1 MSGAAEPVRFL
12 PQAGGRSLAF
22 RRLEGR
28 KPGIVFLGGFHSD
41 MTGTKAAALAAH
53 CRAVERA
60 FVRFDYAGHGASSGR
75 FEEGTIG
82 GWLADALRVLDEA
95 AEGPQV
101 LVGSSMGGWIMLL
114 AALAR
119 PERVRGLVG
128 VAAAPD
134 FTEELIWGRLSG
146 ADRGRIMEEGSLLR
160 PSAHGTEPCPVTRR
174 LIEEGRT
181 HLLLKGPIGVR
192 CPVRLIHGMADA
204 DVPWEVSLRLCGC
217 LSGADVEF
225 TLVKGGDHRLSSPDD
240 IRRLTETAEGLC
252 RRVEEGGWIPPNRMT

>member
-1 MSGAAEPVRFL
+1 MSEALRFL
-12 PQAGGRSLAF
+12 AAPGGGRLAC
-22 RRLEGR
+22 RRLGGR
-28 KPGIVFLGGFHSD
+28 KPGVLFLGGFRSD
-41 MTGTKAAALAAH
+41 MTGTKATALDAH
-53 CRAVERA
+53 CRAVGRA
-60 FVRFDYAGHGASSGR
+60 FVRFDYSGHGESSGR

-134 FTEELIWGRLSG
+134 FTEELIWGRLTEES
-146 ADRGRIMEEGSLLR
+146 RRRLMEEGSLLR
-160 PSAHGTEPCPVTRR
+160 PSAYGAEPCPITCR
-174 LIEEGRT
+174 LIEEGRA
-181 HLLLKGPIGVR
+181 HLLLRGPIGVR

-204 DVPWEVSLRLCGC
+204 DVPWEVALRLCGC
-217 LSGADVEF
+217 LEGADVEL
-225 TLVKGGDHRLSSPDD
+225 TLVKGGDHRLSSPGD
-240 IRRLTETAEGLC
+240 IRRLTGTVEGLC
-252 RRVEEGGWIPPNRMT
+252 RRAEEGGVNSPAR